1 MACVWYSTKL
11 CDFVVS
17 NQQKELLDIF
27 DSFSTSVSMPQH
39 NIFFRQNEILDKM
52 LINIEKC
59 KRNIISSAALY
70 KGISEQELKIIK
82 PLDLDNKLLNDTSN
96 CKILGIDYFDQD
108 KFMSIL
114 DNALDVISTKYNLNG
129 DDDYNKLHKF
139 LSSIK
144 LMLQSSD
151 NMLNTL
157 ANQYALYKEHSGK
170 KSKDEFIM
178 IYDHKHYKSDIID
191 NLVSEYIES
200 INDNLDNKQKNKRG
214 TR

>member
-11 CDFVVS
+11 CDYLVS

-27 DSFSTSVSMPQH
+27 DNFSNNVSKPEH
-39 NIFFRQNEILDKM
+39 NIFFRQNEVLDKM
-52 LINIEKC
+52 LTNIENC
-59 KRNIISSAALY
+59 KRNVISNVALYKDISEEEKKIISSL
-70 KGISEQELKIIK
+70 E
-82 PLDLDNKLLNDTSN
+82 LDNKLINDTAN

-108 KFMSIL
+108 KFMSVL
-114 DNALDVISTKYNLNG
+114 DNTLNLISTKYNLNA

-157 ANQYALYKEHSGK
+157 TNQYVFFKEHSGK
-170 KSKDEFIM
+170 KKKDEFIM
-178 IYDHKHYKSDIID
+178 IYDDKHYKVDIVEDLIQ
-191 NLVSEYIES
+191 EYLTI
-200 INDNLDNKQKNKRG
+200 INANNCKKETNKRG
-214 TR
+214 NR